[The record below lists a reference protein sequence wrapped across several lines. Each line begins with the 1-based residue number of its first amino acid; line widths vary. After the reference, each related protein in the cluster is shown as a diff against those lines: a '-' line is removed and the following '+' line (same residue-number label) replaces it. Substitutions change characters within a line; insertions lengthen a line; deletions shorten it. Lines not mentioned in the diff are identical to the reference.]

1 MNSKEVR
8 AASCTNWTSQ
18 FKTQPLRPYRVMGL
32 AFQILCHFR
41 MTEGRDFVII
51 QSYCSP
57 PLN

>member
-51 QSYCSP
+51 
-57 PLN
+57 